1 MRRPV
6 PRSGD
11 PSAPKSKTG
20 SKPGRARSRPRRS
33 GRLRTGSSASTSE
46 PPRATL
52 ASGTWWVRWSSR
64 ARWRRAPLSSQALR
78 AVRTDTRCDRSRWSI
93 SLDRRAADQ
102 ARPRCRAGG
111 RDATGRCQGR
121 CRLAGVQ
128 AATTSEAWSGAR
140 CRGAMVM
147 GRGSGPAWPT
157 APGDVAGRPRGQIAA
172 ARGPRGDGRCEGRG
186 RPERV
191 AAVAVP
197 VVVPVNPS
205 LSPGRAGFEGVES
218 ANGSLHPYLAVRK
231 SGTDYGLLSLT
242 RGRLIDVATP
252 RRFRFARIVAPCLGP
267 PLSERGV
274 TSSRVMPSRTQVRS
288 IRIAASSADRAGHR
302 REVPAPQRARRGR
315 RLP

>member
-1 MRRPV
+1 M
-6 PRSGD
+6 
-11 PSAPKSKTG
+11 A
-20 SKPGRARSRPRRS
+20 
-33 GRLRTGSSASTSE
+33 E
-46 PPRATL
+46 
-52 ASGTWWVRWSSR
+52 
-64 ARWRRAPLSSQALR
+64 
-78 AVRTDTRCDRSRWSI
+78 
-93 SLDRRAADQ
+93 
-102 ARPRCRAGG
+102 
-111 RDATGRCQGR
+111 
-121 CRLAGVQ
+121 
-128 AATTSEAWSGAR
+128 
-140 CRGAMVM
+140 
-147 GRGSGPAWPT
+147 
-157 APGDVAGRPRGQIAA
+157 
-172 ARGPRGDGRCEGRG
+172 
-186 RPERV
+186 
-191 AAVAVP
+191 P